1 MSEPSFLSARTVAA
15 IHRLERRGDATTIA
29 LAFVDTYEITRT
41 TTVPDGS
48 GGTTTTETV
57 VESLTVG
64 DDFPNRGRCS
74 LEVAQHRGTEAP
86 AGGGV
91 VVSIATYTALLPI
104 ETVLAAADTLTINGR
119 DFAVIDVKR
128 GGELDA
134 FAEATLEAR
143 G

>member
-15 IHRLERRGDATTIA
+15 IHRLQQRGDATTIA
-29 LAFVDTYEITRT
+29 LEFVDDYEITRT

-48 GGTTTTETV
+48 GGTTETDAV
-57 VESLTVG
+57 VES
-64 DDFPNRGRCS
+64 GRCS
-74 LEVAQHRGTEAP
+74 LEVTQQRGTEAP

-104 ETVLAAADTLTINGR
+104 DSVLTAADTLTINGR
-119 DFAVIDVKR
+119 EFDVIDVKR
-128 GGELDA
+128 GGALES